1 MKSSRKVSIQNQQ
14 ATIEAQQKQIDDIKA
29 MIKKK
34 ILTIM
39 KTIKT
44 LLAALLITTGA
55 FAQNVGINSDG
66 SVPDSSVLFEVS
78 STAKGFLVSQ
88 MTAEQ
93 HIAINLPAAGLV
105 SSKLMILLV
114 FFTILGPQ
122 DTLEC

>member
-1 MKSSRKVSIQNQQ
+1 MR
-14 ATIEAQQKQIDDIKA
+14 
-29 MIKKK
+29 
-34 ILTIM
+34 
-39 KTIKT
+39 TIKH
-44 LLAALLITTGA
+44 LLVALALMFSATTI
-55 FAQNVGINSDG
+55 AQSVGINSDG
-66 SVPDSSVLFEVS
+66 SAPNASAMLDVS